1 MLMTEAT
8 QPWPAE
14 RNHPLAFRMA
24 AIAFVTQNMT
34 VACIWGAFSVLLT
47 AVEARLGVGRELS
60 TLAVPCVALATAVLA
75 PVTGMLASRYS
86 LRLMMLV
93 GAVLSVAG
101 FVVLALAA
109 SYPLYLVAYGLLL
122 GPGMAVGAVLPS
134 TLVTRWYAVNRGR
147 ALGIVCTPI
156 FIAIVP
162 LLSSWVL
169 QTYGLSATYAML
181 AILSAAMVVGALFV
195 VDHPPALEGASALA
209 AEAGP
214 PVKPV
219 RSMVELLVTSRFW
232 VLTLA
237 FVASITGSV
246 VITSQM
252 TPMAQSWGLTAT
264 LGATLLSIQSLAG
277 IAGPVLYGWIAD
289 RLGGALALAVLVLVA
304 ALLWTLLL
312 IHPNFAAIAVVVA
325 LIGVHGAAA
334 VPVLGVAL
342 AEAVGR
348 ESFSRAYGLVNL
360 LNLPFSV
367 LCVPAAALV
376 YSRTGSYAGA
386 IIGQAGFLALTGLLL
401 LAARRR
407 SARV

>member
-1 MLMTEAT
+1 MLMTETA
-8 QPWPAE
+8 QPLPAE

-47 AVEARLGVGRELS
+47 AVETRLGVGRELS

-75 PVTGMLASRYS
+75 PITGMLASRYS
-86 LRLMMLV
+86 LRLMMLS

-101 FVVLALAA
+101 FVVLALAD

-169 QTYGLSATYAML
+169 QSYGLSATYAML

-209 AEAGP
+209 AEAGA

-219 RSMVELLVTSRFW
+219 RSMVELLRSPGFW

-237 FVASITGSV
+237 FVSSITGSV

-277 IAGPVLYGWIAD
+277 ITGPVLYGWIAD

-312 IHPNFAAIAVVVA
+312 IHPNFAGIAVVVA

-342 AEAVGR
+342 SEGFGR

-401 LAARRR
+401 LATRRR
-407 SARV
+407 SAKV